1 MESLN
6 VNEIQAAC
14 RVRGMRALGVTEER
28 LREQLSQVTTA
39 TRERCYFH
47 LAYMF
52 FACITLVV
60 FLTFAWQ
67 WLELHLNQ
75 QIPTSLLLLSRAMFL
90 PDTLSPADQLK
101 TTLQTLPE
109 MVVRLRLRFLSK
121 PVAQKRAQISRT
133 LRFSLPPLQ
142 TKEAQLM
149 VAEMELS
156 KVDNKAKLETTLQE
170 EAAIKQDNKDREMER
185 LADAAEKAA
194 RVPPLLVAS
203 CLTVFTLIYNII

>member
-39 TRERCYFH
+39 TT
-47 LAYMF
+47 LGS
-52 FACITLVV
+52 FALCVGNLGWLNVPLFI
-60 FLTFAWQ
+60 WQ

-75 QIPTSLLLLSRAMFL
+75 QIPTSLLLLSRAMYL

-109 MVVRLRLRFLSK
+109 MVVR
-121 PVAQKRAQISRT
+121 
-133 LRFSLPPLQ
+133 
-142 TKEAQLM
+142 
-149 VAEMELS
+149 
-156 KVDNKAKLETTLQE
+156 
-170 EAAIKQDNKDREMER
+170 
-185 LADAAEKAA
+185 
-194 RVPPLLVAS
+194 
-203 CLTVFTLIYNII
+203 

>member
-39 TRERCYFH
+39 TGGCPFTLR
-47 LAYMF
+47 LARLGRLNM
-52 FACITLVV
+52 CLCV
-60 FLTFAWQ
+60 WQ

-75 QIPTSLLLLSRAMFL
+75 QIPTSLLLLSRAMYL

-109 MVVRLRLRFLSK
+109 MVVR
-121 PVAQKRAQISRT
+121 
-133 LRFSLPPLQ
+133 
-142 TKEAQLM
+142 
-149 VAEMELS
+149 
-156 KVDNKAKLETTLQE
+156 
-170 EAAIKQDNKDREMER
+170 
-185 LADAAEKAA
+185 
-194 RVPPLLVAS
+194 
-203 CLTVFTLIYNII
+203 

>member
-39 TRERCYFH
+39 TRKRCYFH
-47 LAYMF
+47 LVHIF
-52 FACITLVV
+52 FVCFTLVV
-60 FLTFAWQ
+60 FLMFAWQ

-101 TTLQTLPE
+101 TTLKTLPE
-109 MVVRLRLRFLSK
+109 MVVRSRLCFLSD
-121 PVAQKRAQISRT
+121 QSR
-133 LRFSLPPLQ
+133 RNVSRSAAHSGSPPSSAD
-142 TKEAQLM
+142 EGGSA
-149 VAEMELS
+149 
-156 KVDNKAKLETTLQE
+156 DGGRDGTLQSG
-170 EAAIKQDNKDREMER
+170 Q
-185 LADAAEKAA
+185 
-194 RVPPLLVAS
+194 
-203 CLTVFTLIYNII
+203 